1 MQKIFKKY
9 TIIIISIAV
18 LSILVIN
25 FFLSAKSLEKQQ
37 FNTFSV
43 KIGQVIQ
50 TMERNQ
56 SELESITENLDEDYL
71 TRAKAAAY
79 VVEKNPSVL
88 ESVEEIQNLAELL
101 NVDELHVSDS
111 AGIIAY
117 SSVPRYIGLDFHGGK
132 QMRGFLPILE
142 SDAEDEYVIQEA
154 QPNTAEGKKMKYV
167 GVSRKGIKGIVQVG
181 LEPVRQLEA
190 QEKNTYDYIFSRFPT
205 EQGEEFFAIDTK
217 DGSVIG
223 YTEGMEAAD
232 EAQTYSV
239 SSLIKYEDGGYWKDD
254 NGEKRYIVTR
264 MYDHVLIGASISEA
278 VLYQPFWRNILL
290 TFLYLALVEVIA
302 VILLNYLVKQKVV
315 SGIHHILED
324 LSHITKG
331 DLDTKVEVGG
341 NPEFQD
347 LSDGINTMVNSIVR
361 TTDRIS
367 KIIDIAEIPL
377 AAFEYQEDM
386 KDVFVTS
393 RLNEL
398 LDLPK
403 EEVERISRSPG
414 QFLEMIRT
422 IMKSPIEGEPD
433 VFCIH
438 DKKYIRIHL
447 SVDDGHYLGA
457 VLDATKEVLDK
468 RRMFYENN
476 HDQLTGLSRY
486 AYFKY
491 QASQWMEQMEKD
503 EICAAVMMDLDEF
516 KRINDTYG
524 HDVGD
529 KYLESFAALLKGLPQ
544 EHCLVS
550 RRSGDEFCIFIC
562 GFQDIS
568 EIQKILKE
576 LWRKLRE
583 EEAVITQDVI
593 RKIRASG
600 GVAYARGQSR
610 LLEDLLLEADQA
622 LYEVKREN
630 KGLFKEYDADKC
642 QEA

>member
-154 QPNTAEGKKMKYV
+154 QPNTAEGKMMKYV

-223 YTEGMEAAD
+223 YTEGMEEAD

-239 SSLIKYEDGGYWKDD
+239 SSLKKYEDGGYWKDD

-290 TFLYLALVEVIA
+290 TVLFLALVEV
-302 VILLNYLVKQKVV
+302 
-315 SGIHHILED
+315 
-324 LSHITKG
+324 
-331 DLDTKVEVGG
+331 
-341 NPEFQD
+341 
-347 LSDGINTMVNSIVR
+347 
-361 TTDRIS
+361 
-367 KIIDIAEIPL
+367 
-377 AAFEYQEDM
+377 
-386 KDVFVTS
+386 
-393 RLNEL
+393 
-398 LDLPK
+398 
-403 EEVERISRSPG
+403 
-414 QFLEMIRT
+414 
-422 IMKSPIEGEPD
+422 
-433 VFCIH
+433 
-438 DKKYIRIHL
+438 
-447 SVDDGHYLGA
+447 
-457 VLDATKEVLDK
+457 
-468 RRMFYENN
+468 
-476 HDQLTGLSRY
+476 
-486 AYFKY
+486 
-491 QASQWMEQMEKD
+491 
-503 EICAAVMMDLDEF
+503 
-516 KRINDTYG
+516 
-524 HDVGD
+524 
-529 KYLESFAALLKGLPQ
+529 
-544 EHCLVS
+544 
-550 RRSGDEFCIFIC
+550 
-562 GFQDIS
+562 
-568 EIQKILKE
+568 
-576 LWRKLRE
+576 
-583 EEAVITQDVI
+583 
-593 RKIRASG
+593 
-600 GVAYARGQSR
+600 
-610 LLEDLLLEADQA
+610 
-622 LYEVKREN
+622 
-630 KGLFKEYDADKC
+630 
-642 QEA
+642 

>member
-37 FNTFSV
+37 FNTSSV

-154 QPNTAEGKKMKYV
+154 QPNTAEGKMMKYV

-223 YTEGMEAAD
+223 YTEGMEEAD

-529 KYLESFAALLKGLPQ
+529 KYLESFAVLLKGLPQ

>member
-56 SELESITENLDEDYL
+56 SELESITKNLDEDYL

-88 ESVEEIQNLAELL
+88 ESVEEIQNLAKLL

-142 SDAEDEYVIQEA
+142 SDTEDEYVIQEA
-154 QPNTAEGKKMKYV
+154 QPNTAEGKMMKYV

-223 YTEGMEAAD
+223 YTKGMEEAY

-239 SSLIKYEDGGYWKDD
+239 SGLKEYEDGGYWKDD

-264 MYDHVLIGASISEA
+264 MYDHVMIGASISES
-278 VLYQPFWRNILL
+278 VLYRSFWRNILL

-447 SVDDGHYLGA
+447 SEDDGHYLGA
-457 VLDATKEVLDK
+457 VLDATREVLDK
-468 RRMFYENN
+468 RRMLYENN

-491 QASQWMEQMEKD
+491 QASQWMEQLEPD

-529 KYLESFAALLKGLPQ
+529 KYLESFAALLKELPQ

-550 RRSGDEFCIFIC
+550 RRSGDEFCLFIC

-610 LLEDLLLEADQA
+610 LLEDLLLKADQA

-630 KGLFKEYDADKC
+630 KGLFKEYVVDKC
-642 QEA
+642 QET

>member
-154 QPNTAEGKKMKYV
+154 QPNTAEGKMMKYV

-239 SSLIKYEDGGYWKDD
+239 SSLKKYEDGGYWKDD

-278 VLYQPFWRNILL
+278 LLYQPFWRNILL
-290 TFLYLALVEVIA
+290 TFLYLALVEFIA

>member
-154 QPNTAEGKKMKYV
+154 QPNTAEGKMMKYV

-239 SSLIKYEDGGYWKDD
+239 SSLKKYEDGAYWKDD

>member
-154 QPNTAEGKKMKYV
+154 QPNTAEGKMMKYV

-583 EEAVITQDVI
+583 EEAVITQYVI

>member
-154 QPNTAEGKKMKYV
+154 QPNTAEGKMMKYV

-223 YTEGMEAAD
+223 YTEGMGAAD

-239 SSLIKYEDGGYWKDD
+239 SSLKKYEDGGYWKDD

>member
-1 MQKIFKKY
+1 MQKIFNKY

-154 QPNTAEGKKMKYV
+154 QPNTAEGKMMKYV

-239 SSLIKYEDGGYWKDD
+239 SSLKKYEDGGYWKDD

>member
-154 QPNTAEGKKMKYV
+154 QPNTAEGKMMKYV

-630 KGLFKEYDADKC
+630 KGLFKESDADQC

>member
-25 FFLSAKSLEKQQ
+25 FFLSAESLEKQQ
-37 FNTFSV
+37 FDTFNV

-56 SELESITENLDEDYL
+56 SELESITKNLDEDYL

-79 VVEKNPSVL
+79 VVEKYPDVL
-88 ESVEEIQNLAELL
+88 ESVEEIRNLAELL

-111 AGIIAY
+111 AGLIAY
-117 SSVPRYIGLDFHGGK
+117 SSVPKYIGLDFHGGK

-142 SDAEDEYVIQEA
+142 SDDEDEYVIQEA
-154 QPNTAEGKKMKYV
+154 QPNTAEGKMMKYV

-205 EQGEEFFAIDTK
+205 EQGEEFFAIDME
-217 DGSVIG
+217 DGTLIG
-223 YTEGMEAAD
+223 YTEGMKKAD
-232 EAQTYSV
+232 SAKTYSV
-239 SSLIKYEDGGYWKDD
+239 SGLEAYEKGGYLK
-254 NGEKRYIVTR
+254 GEEGEETYIVTR
-264 MYDHVLIGASISEA
+264 KYGHVVIGAAIA
-278 VLYQPFWRNILL
+278 KDVLYQSFWKNILM
-290 TFLYLALVEVIA
+290 TFLYLLLVEVIA
-302 VILLNYLVKQKVV
+302 VVLLNYLVKQKVV
-315 SGIHHILED
+315 NGIHHILED
-324 LSHITKG
+324 LSHITRG
-331 DLDTKVEVGG
+331 ELDTKVEVGG

-367 KIIDIAEIPL
+367 KIIDMAEIPL
-377 AAFEYQEDM
+377 AAFEYQEEM
-386 KDVFVTS
+386 NEVFVTS

-398 LDLPK
+398 LDLTE
-403 EEVERISRSPG
+403 EEVGRLSKSPEK
-414 QFLEMIRT
+414 FLEMIRA
-422 IMKSPIEGEPD
+422 IMKNPIESEPD

-438 DKKYIRIHL
+438 EKRYIRIHL
-447 SVDDGHYLGA
+447 SADDGHYLGA

-468 RRMFYENN
+468 RRMIYENN

-491 QASQWMEQMEKD
+491 QACQRMEKMGAD
-503 EICAAVMMDLDEF
+503 ELCAVVMVDLDEF
-516 KRINDTYG
+516 KKINDTYG

-529 KYLESFAALLKGLPQ
+529 KYLESFAGILNELPQ

-550 RRSGDEFCIFIC
+550 RRSGDEFCIFIW
-562 GFQDIS
+562 GYQEVGD
-568 EIQKILKE
+568 IQKILKA
-576 LWRKLRE
+576 LWRALRE
-583 EEAVITQDVI
+583 EDRVITPDVT
-593 RKIRASG
+593 RKIKASG
-600 GVAYARGQSR
+600 GVAYGRGRKTQ
-610 LLEDLLLEADQA
+610 LEDMLLKADQA

-630 KGLFKEYDADKC
+630 KGLFKEHDAQDRR
-642 QEA
+642 EP